1 MRVLLSLLKRLGKK
15 VSLDVAYNF
24 VQLNYPIWVFYFKKL
39 TLPNFGGRHEIK
51 ISGKPAI
58 YDVFVSGDKNYVVAI
73 GRYDRVVDWSRLIC
87 VFDSGCEVIGQVVED
102 FADEKEAYQVS
113 IIKYLI
119 PSGCRSKP
127 VVLITL
133 KLDDSQIVNSLQL
146 SNHSVEL
153 PRHKLSVTT
162 LMKDEDR
169 FIPEWIAYYRMIG
182 VSHFYI
188 YDNRSLKRR
197 RIRNLLAPL
206 IAQGIVTLIDWDY
219 PYVSG
224 APDNSWRFCQRG
236 QMHHCLYKYGSFSDW
251 MLFID
256 VDEFIYPVNA
266 EQDFLRFLE
275 SREHPNIAALQ
286 FKMIWFGNSG
296 FEQVPKGLIIN
307 NYIRRSPEVLSLGR
321 EKCAVRPQLTKLMFI
336 HGVKACEENSWMEVV
351 SPELFRINH
360 YYATSSKRQ
369 FKGYSDHNDVEDTG
383 MRKYVD
389 SVEEY
394 IGKI

>member
-1 MRVLLSLLKRLGKK
+1 MYESPAKPIEEAGKK

-24 VQLNYPIWVFYFKKL
+24 VQLNYPIWAFYFKKL

-73 GRYDRVVDWSRLIC
+73 GRYDRVVDWSKLIC

-102 FADEKEAYQVS
+102 FSDEKEAYQVS

-266 EQDFLRFLE
+266 EQDF
-275 SREHPNIAALQ
+275 
-286 FKMIWFGNSG
+286 
-296 FEQVPKGLIIN
+296 
-307 NYIRRSPEVLSLGR
+307 
-321 EKCAVRPQLTKLMFI
+321 
-336 HGVKACEENSWMEVV
+336 
-351 SPELFRINH
+351 
-360 YYATSSKRQ
+360 
-369 FKGYSDHNDVEDTG
+369 
-383 MRKYVD
+383 
-389 SVEEY
+389 
-394 IGKI
+394 